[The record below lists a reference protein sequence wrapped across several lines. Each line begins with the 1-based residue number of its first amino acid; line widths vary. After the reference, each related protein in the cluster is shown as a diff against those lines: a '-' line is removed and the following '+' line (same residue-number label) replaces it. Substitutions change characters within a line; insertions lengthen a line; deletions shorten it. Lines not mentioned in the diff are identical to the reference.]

1 MEYEEVKE
9 NLKMEYEEVREN
21 LKKVI
26 DNANSIIDNAIL
38 LLLKNKDE
46 ESIKNISSKKK
57 CISIIQR
64 NNKPEYLDFI
74 ESIFD

>member
-9 NLKMEYEEVREN
+9 NLQ
-21 LKKVI
+21 KVI
-26 DNANSIIDNAIL
+26 DNGIL